1 MQSRR
6 KLKKYS
12 QNTVKK
18 EQDRNMKNLLKITIM
33 IEERN
38 TLKAVLETKIKVVP
52 QRRIKEQEINNKT
65 ETINISSS
73 LQDLLI
79 LQ

>member
-6 KLKKYS
+6 KLKKCS

-52 QRRIKEQEINNKT
+52 QRRIKEQETNNKT